1 MADNKY
7 TPNPRKY
14 SKTNFVEL
22 IEIITPEI
30 YKTEDLKLSGTELN
44 PVSQVINSHLNVA
57 NNISTVIPLSAVQDT
72 QTSTLNSITGISQY
86 FVKQNRLTNISP
98 FDFESKILLPLSS
111 TLANFDTS
119 ADFNT
124 YLSGTLLPMIIPA
137 AGVQNQLNANIT
149 TLSSL
154 TNSTDPSSV
163 HNYLVDALGWMYF
176 LNTSANGGL
185 TYSPSS
191 FVLNS
196 LNSLYLGNSLE
207 TIDGIKGLVEYLWRN
222 NETCSFG
229 SYLPS
234 NFVSGIADGITD
246 SSAGVVPTYTSGT
259 QKLEALQTLV
269 DVVYSPLYIDEQ
281 DFTVQDAFTSYIDA
295 NVQLDNR
302 SSKGPYRK
310 FLNLLGYSTADIS
323 DQVDNIELIYDI
335 ENVKPE
341 HLQYIAELIGFK
353 LRGSSA
359 SKWRHQLRIAMDL
372 YKSKGTLDSIQIAMN
387 ALITDSVFDLSGK
400 VEELWESYLPF
411 LIWYALGTES
421 PEFRDLTTWTVGRA
435 EEAGVT
441 TYSTSSLEENLKIVV
456 DSILLDLYK
465 AFPDNFIFHG
475 KRFSPPTL
483 VNVDIR
489 GCEEETYTIIGDPHM
504 KPFHFHAKDS
514 NGFKARKQDAKLF
527 GESLAFDAASGLG
540 ALGLGVYM
548 AGADHPA
555 DGSRPVY
562 LKPAGD
568 LDFLFNYR
576 GRVNYPIP
584 PFEEVKYYRDSNISA
599 EMVSFLVE
607 RLKCFNVKDS
617 FADEVGN
624 YVLSSAVTDES
635 DLGALNEMLML
646 FSSVQVPSNFD
657 DVMLSISDYEKNLL
671 NLWNGKSSHL
681 FINFIDTD
689 LDFSKTTLEGDG
701 KYALFEA
708 SRVIREFA
716 PGHAIPK
723 VNLSASAT
731 EPVFDISSARF
742 LYAGLDKDDTRA
754 LYTSASILGNFEW
767 SGAAMCFDSG
777 GGDGNQD
784 SSGGRDAANTFK
796 RPHADQIIDS
806 LLSGVNAVVDLGS
819 VPRRALRRRNL
830 KYLLPLEGY
839 YDRTGFNGPV
849 SYDPSTFEP
858 SFVSSLGELTLGY
871 VASAGKFHPVCDPVD
886 PTGVWEDCEKLTST
900 NTFSGIDTSSTF
912 PYRGLHTLG
921 SNNKRME
928 VASATARYVDRGQV
942 PIIYNTMHELFEA
955 KALDNGYQIL
965 SSTSEYDS
973 DAYWKNNAQS
983 LANSS
988 IADGYVLNS
997 FADYENFKFGS
1008 GLQRTHRDYCKYFA
1022 KHPLGFNE
1030 AIKTGGNIIAQV
1042 FGKGLF
1048 NCDFDIAGSG
1058 ASSLEGNYI
1067 ASSVTGAV
1075 PIAYN
1080 SGSGVFSTCAVA
1092 SYGSGIASGT
1102 YIAYGPGESVLPLTG
1117 TYVSPINVNTA
1128 QQSDPNPFNAE
1139 FRNPNILSG
1148 IEFVQTSGA
1157 PNANQFAVFK
1167 LDSSNA
1173 TPGMENALI
1182 NNSVIKC
1189 KSLGGLPRLRFD
1201 LSSYGDRPN
1210 HFIKDHKFKLN
1221 VKSLVA
1227 EENSPVLGGGK
1238 LGVWIHTKPKYLG
1251 NPNLL
1256 AYTEDLGGSPGLDMG
1271 VAPTNGSSI
1280 DIEGSYWQGN
1290 PGNCGTLSSTLET
1303 NPFGGPS
1310 STDFSATQFT
1320 TGRAS
1325 LIELGLDN
1333 ERNPVFKEAYYT
1345 IQSWYIKKP
1354 ATNASLSFKINNY
1367 DHNLPLFKSN
1377 EVTFGWDGNEAI
1389 ISVETSINS
1398 GYVESVG
1405 NDWYRCSI
1413 TTSGLGEGAGNESE
1427 EGDKIVPYLYLDH
1440 VTTDPIHLYVSS
1452 PQLEQKLIGAG
1463 DSLPSPYQAVS
1474 GNIPAPVTPKGY
1486 LWSWTPNGKWEVT
1499 EESKLSIRGVKNSLA
1514 HIYKFETSIPTEETY
1529 CFGNNSE
1536 ANTEI
1541 NNKTLKNIKDEY
1553 FENFEIE
1560 FDTRNFT
1567 INNNFEYLDII
1578 PIKNDVYEVTEQV
1591 NTDDTNYIVEV
1602 FFVPNNNPDKYLL
1615 LDSIELQDV
1624 TQREN
1629 TAIGTGHGIE
1639 TSGIPHRPFVKED
1652 KLYLDKDQLLNT
1664 LKFYNGLIGQGTGV
1678 YATNLASRDA
1688 TITSGTLELSGG
1700 SRLNYRIQPD
1710 WTPGVTTQSNYL
1722 NYTNVEFDN

>member
-14 SKTNFVEL
+14 SKTNLVEL
-22 IEIITPEI
+22 IEIITPEV
-30 YKTEDLKLSGTELN
+30 YKTEDLKLSGTEVN
-44 PVSQVINSHLNVA
+44 PLSQVINSHLNVA

-72 QTSTLNSITGISQY
+72 QTSTLNSITGIAQY

-119 ADFNT
+119 AEFNN
-124 YLSGTLLPMIIPA
+124 YLSGTFLPMIIPA

-176 LNTSANGGL
+176 LNTSADGGL
-185 TYSPSS
+185 SYSPSS
-191 FVLNS
+191 FVLDS

-229 SYLPS
+229 SYIPAD
-234 NFVSGIADGITD
+234 FVSGVADGIVD
-246 SSAGVVPTYTSGT
+246 SSSGVLPTYTSGT

-302 SSKGPYRK
+302 SPKGPYRK

-323 DQVDNIELIYDI
+323 DQIENIELIYDI
-335 ENVKPE
+335 ENVKAE
-341 HLQYIAELIGFK
+341 HLVYIADLIGFK
-353 LRGSSA
+353 LRGNSA

-372 YKSKGTLDSIQIAMN
+372 YKSKGTLRSIQVAIN

-421 PEFRDLTTWTVGRA
+421 PEFKDLTTWTLGRA
-435 EEAGVT
+435 EEAGVYS
-441 TYSTSSLEENLKIVV
+441 YSTSSLEENLKLVV

-465 AFPDNFIFHG
+465 AFPENFIFHG
-475 KRFSPPTL
+475 KRFCPPTL
-483 VNVDIR
+483 VEVDNR
-489 GCEEETYTIIGDPHM
+489 GYEVKTYTTIGDPTM
-504 KPFHFHAKDS
+504 KPFHFHAENS
-514 NGFKARKQDAKLF
+514 NGYQARKQDAKLF
-527 GESLAFDAASGLG
+527 GESLSFEAATGYG
-540 ALGLGVYM
+540 ALGFGVYM
-548 AGADHPA
+548 VGSEHPS

-562 LKPAGD
+562 LKPTGD
-568 LDFLFNYR
+568 LNFLFNYR

-584 PFEEVKYYRDSNISA
+584 PFDEVKYYRDCTITA
-599 EMVSFLVE
+599 EMVSLLVE
-607 RLKCFNVKDS
+607 KLKCFNVKDS

-624 YVLSSAVTDES
+624 YVLSSAVTDTT

-681 FINFIDTD
+681 FINFKDTD

-701 KYALFEA
+701 KYALFES

-723 VNLSASAT
+723 INLSASAT
-731 EPVFDISSARF
+731 EPVFDISATSF
-742 LYAGLDKDDTRA
+742 PYAGLDRDDTRA

-806 LLSGVNAVVDLGS
+806 LLSDVNAVVDLGS

-886 PTGVWEDCEKLTST
+886 PTGVWEGCEKLNST
-900 NTFSGIDTSSTF
+900 NTFSGIDTSATF

-921 SNNKRME
+921 SNNKRLE
-928 VASATARYVDRGQV
+928 VSSATARYVDRGQV
-942 PIIYNTMHELFEA
+942 PIIYNTMHELLES

-965 SSTSEYDS
+965 SNTSGYDS

-988 IADGYVLNS
+988 IADGYILNS

-1030 AIKTGGNIIAQV
+1030 SIKTGGNIIAQV

-1048 NCDFDIAGSG
+1048 NCDFDIAGSAVG
-1058 ASSLEGNYI
+1058 NMIAPTVDSASAINIENVWNVDGNGSFSAYTPEEAVIPLSGTWVEGN
-1067 ASSVTGAV
+1067 V
-1075 PIAYN
+1075 
-1080 SGSGVFSTCAVA
+1080 
-1092 SYGSGIASGT
+1092 
-1102 YIAYGPGESVLPLTG
+1102 
-1117 TYVSPINVNTA
+1117 
-1128 QQSDPNPFNAE
+1128 FNADW
-1139 FRNPNILSG
+1139 RNPAILSG
-1148 IEFVQTSGA
+1148 IEFCDISGA
-1157 PNANQFAVFK
+1157 PSANQFTIFK
-1167 LDSSNA
+1167 LDASTA
-1173 TPGMENALI
+1173 VKGMENYLVD
-1182 NNSVIKC
+1182 NTVIKC
-1189 KSLGGLPRLRFD
+1189 KSVGALPRIRFD
-1201 LSSYGDRPN
+1201 LSAYGDRRN
-1210 HFIKDHKFKLN
+1210 YFIKDHKFKLN
-1221 VKSLVA
+1221 IKALVA
-1227 EENSPVLGGGK
+1227 EENSPILGGGQ
-1238 LGVWIHTKPKYLG
+1238 LGVWIHTQP
-1251 NPNLL
+1251 
-1256 AYTEDLGGSPGLDMG
+1256 
-1271 VAPTNGSSI
+1271 I
-1280 DIEGSYWQGN
+1280 DG
-1290 PGNCGTLSSTLET
+1290 
-1303 NPFGGPS
+1303 
-1310 STDFSATQFT
+1310 
-1320 TGRAS
+1320 
-1325 LIELGLDN
+1325 
-1333 ERNPVFKEAYYT
+1333 
-1345 IQSWYIKKP
+1345 
-1354 ATNASLSFKINNY
+1354 
-1367 DHNLPLFKSN
+1367 
-1377 EVTFGWDGNEAI
+1377 I
-1389 ISVETSINS
+1389 I
-1398 GYVESVG
+1398 
-1405 NDWYRCSI
+1405 
-1413 TTSGLGEGAGNESE
+1413 
-1427 EGDKIVPYLYLDH
+1427 
-1440 VTTDPIHLYVSS
+1440 
-1452 PQLEQKLIGAG
+1452 
-1463 DSLPSPYQAVS
+1463 
-1474 GNIPAPVTPKGY
+1474 
-1486 LWSWTPNGKWEVT
+1486 WSWTPNQKWEVIDQ
-1499 EESKLSIRGVKNSLA
+1499 SRISIPIVKNSLS
-1514 HIYKFETSIPTEETY
+1514 HRYKFETRLPDEKAS
-1529 CFGNNSE
+1529 CLGNNLESNIE
-1536 ANTEI
+1536 L
-1541 NNKTLKNIKDEY
+1541 NNKTLSNLKSSD

-1578 PIKNDVYEVTEQV
+1578 PIDDEDYKITEQV
-1591 NTDDTNYIVEV
+1591 NRDDTNYTVEV
-1602 FFVPNNNPDKYLL
+1602 FFVPNNNPVKYLL
-1615 LDSIELQDV
+1615 LDSIELQDL
-1624 TQREN
+1624 TQREDS
-1629 TAIGTGHGIE
+1629 AIGTGHGIE

-1652 KLYLDKDQLLNT
+1652 KLYLDKDQLVNT

-1700 SRLNYRIQPD
+1700 SRLNYRTHPD
-1710 WTPGVTTQSNYL
+1710 WTPGVTKVTNFE